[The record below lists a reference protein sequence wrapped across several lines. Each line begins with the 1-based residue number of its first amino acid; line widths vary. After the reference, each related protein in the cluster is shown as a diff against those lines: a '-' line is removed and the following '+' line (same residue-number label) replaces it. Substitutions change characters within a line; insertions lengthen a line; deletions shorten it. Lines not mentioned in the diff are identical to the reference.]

1 LTKLSLSPS
10 LAGAYGTSQRV
21 FLQRPRN
28 ACPSAHKDFNDMK
41 IERIIKL
48 TGALMLMLVTVVSLV
63 PIAWAAPPCGPGTF
77 GRRFVLF
84 DRGTTV
90 CDNLSGVQWERTPLY
105 MQRTF
110 AGLPRVG

>member
-1 LTKLSLSPS
+1 
-10 LAGAYGTSQRV
+10 
-21 FLQRPRN
+21 
-28 ACPSAHKDFNDMK
+28 MK

-90 CDNLSGVQWERTPLY
+90 CDNLSGVHWERTPVSA
-105 MQRTF
+105 QRTF
-110 AGLPRVG
+110 DAAHPELNVALPALTSAPLSPTIGHH